1 MNNIVSLLIL
11 AVVFSLCACTSG
23 GMGNYGYWVNEK
35 PYKGTSDKNKFFT
48 NPYWKCV
55 NTFPPHTNKEC

>member
-11 AVVFSLCACTSG
+11 AIVFVLSSCASG
-23 GMGNYGYWVNEK
+23 DIGNYGYWVNEK
-35 PYKGTSDKNKFFT
+35 PYKGTSDKKKFYT
-48 NPYWKCV
+48 HPYWQCV